1 MPKRRRVSAALKR
14 RHKKAVTNAVKMKV
28 KYNMSYNQLRDLLKM
43 YNEEEA
49 EIIMRLVRT
58 DFEDEGYFAY
68 RLHGCAGCDNY
79 IWLKHENMVCPN
91 CNNLDGRY

>member
-43 YNEEEA
+43 YK
-49 EIIMRLVRT
+49 M
-58 DFEDEGYFAY
+58 
-68 RLHGCAGCDNY
+68 
-79 IWLKHENMVCPN
+79 KKKPK
-91 CNNLDGRY
+91 